1 MAPIIGFFEKT
12 RFHKII
18 LGIGIIILTSTAM
31 LCIFGTSY
39 SPFDYFYFVIVTL
52 TTVGY
57 GDITPVT
64 YNERVMTIFL
74 VLIGIIFFSTIT
86 ASISSFLTEN
96 MLESDEDGI
105 DEVKKSVDEKSE
117 RILNELEEVRKEN
130 RELKKEIDE
139 LKELIKNK

>member
-1 MAPIIGFFEKT
+1 MASIIGFFEKT

-105 DEVKKSVDEKSE
+105 DEVKKK
-117 RILNELEEVRKEN
+117 R
-130 RELKKEIDE
+130 
-139 LKELIKNK
+139 